1 MHRSQ
6 RTRHEAGA
14 LAAPTNPLSASSE
27 GRVRRSTLVLLITR
41 DQSLTDRLAQSL
53 SEFAGDTLT
62 IETVDRVSD
71 ATRRLKQNDGV
82 DAVMMDWDLPATRGF
97 ETLLVLMGTA
107 PELPIII
114 LGDDPDLLEQMHL
127 VEHGAQDYL
136 LKRRLHADTLM
147 GAVHSA
153 IARKSRERIL
163 FCDKERAQVTL
174 NSIGDAVLST
184 DANWRITFLNPVAEK
199 LIGWTY
205 AEASGQQLTE
215 VFQVIDATTREP
227 IVPCLEFEVGK
238 GRTVVL
244 PPNCVLLRRD
254 GHELPIEDSA
264 APIHDRGGRVAGL
277 VVVFHDV
284 SEAQAMVQRITHLAE
299 HDILTSLPNRGLLDD
314 RLEQGVAL
322 AQRHSR
328 RLAVLFI
335 DLDHFKHINDSV
347 GHLIGDQLLRA
358 VALRIRP
365 CVRSSD
371 TVSRQGGDEF
381 IVLLSEISD
390 AEDAALIADKI
401 RLAVLEPYTI
411 VNHLLQLTASIG
423 VSVYPEDGT
432 DPESLIQCADTA
444 MHYAKEKGRNRNQF
458 FKEEMNLHAAER
470 QIIRADL
477 RHALDRREFVLEYQ
491 PKVNLSSG
499 AITGVEALI
508 RWRHPSRGVLAPLEF
523 IQIAEDCGLIVQ
535 IGQWVLRA
543 ACKQAQTWLTSGVR
557 FGTVAVNISAV
568 EFRNDK
574 FLEEVCGIL
583 ESTGLDPR
591 YLELELTETAV
602 MRNFEATSGVLQ
614 SLSAM
619 GIRIAV
625 DDFGTGYSNL
635 SYLKRFPINTLK
647 LDKSFVHDIPE
658 NANIA
663 TIVRSVIHLGQ
674 SLHLNVVAEGVE
686 NAEQLKFLQAYD
698 CAEGQGHYFSKPVD
712 PTACQALI
720 SVGELRGAK
729 QLSSPRCAS
738 SSSGEAAG
746 L

>member
-1 MHRSQ
+1 M
-6 RTRHEAGA
+6 
-14 LAAPTNPLSASSE
+14 
-27 GRVRRSTLVLLITR
+27 STLVLLITR
-41 DQSLTDRLAQSL
+41 DRNLKDRLTRSL
-53 SEFAGDTLT
+53 SDFAGDTLT
-62 IETVDRVSD
+62 IESVDRVSD
-71 ATRRLKQNDGV
+71 ATQRLKQNDGV

-97 ETLLVLMGTA
+97 ETLLFLMGAA
-107 PELPIII
+107 PELPIIV
-114 LGDDPDLLEQMHL
+114 LGDDPNLLQQMNL

-136 LKRRLHADTLM
+136 LKRRLGADTLIGM
-147 GAVHSA
+147 VHSA

-184 DANWRITFLNPVAEK
+184 DADWRITFLNPAAER
-199 LIGWTY
+199 LIGRTY

-215 VFQVIDATTREP
+215 VFPVIDATTREP
-227 IVPCLEFEVGK
+227 IVPHLEFEVGK
-238 GRTVVL
+238 GRTVIL

-254 GHELPIEDSA
+254 GHEVPIEDSA

-284 SEAQAMVQRITHLAE
+284 SEAQAMVQRMTHLAE

-314 RLEQGVAL
+314 RLEQGIAL
-322 AQRHSR
+322 AQRHGR

-335 DLDHFKHINDSV
+335 DLDHFKHINDSL

-358 VALRIRP
+358 VALRITP
-365 CVRSSD
+365 CVRNSD

-381 IVLLSEISD
+381 IVLLSEISH

-401 RLAVLEPYTI
+401 RVAVLEPYTI
-411 VNHLLQLTASIG
+411 ASHLLHLTVSIG
-423 VSVYPEDGT
+423 VSVYPEDGA

-444 MHYAKEKGRNRNQF
+444 MYHAKEKGRNRSQF
-458 FKEEMNLHAAER
+458 FKDEMNSHAAER
-470 QIIRADL
+470 QIIREDL
-477 RHALDRREFVLEYQ
+477 RHALDRREFVLDYQ
-491 PKVNLSSG
+491 PKVNLASG

-508 RWRHPSRGVLAPLEF
+508 RWRHPSRGVLAPPEF

-543 ACKQAQTWLTSGVR
+543 ACLQAQTWLAGGIR
-557 FGTVAVNISAV
+557 FGTMAVNVSAV
-568 EFRNDK
+568 EFRNDR
-574 FLEEVCGIL
+574 FFEDVGSIL
-583 ESTGLDPR
+583 ESTGLEPR

-602 MRNFEATSGVLQ
+602 MRNFETTSVVLQ
-614 SLSAM
+614 SLSSM

-663 TIVRSVIHLGQ
+663 TIVRSVIHMGQ
-674 SLHLNVVAEGVE
+674 NLKLTVVAEGVE
-686 NAEQLKFLQAYD
+686 NAEQLEFLQAYG
-698 CAEGQGHYFSKPVD
+698 CAEGQGYYFSKPVD

-720 SVGELRGAK
+720 SAGERRWAR
-729 QLSSPRCAS
+729 QFSSPTLRVFK
-738 SSSGEAAG
+738 
-746 L
+746 